1 MKQFSLVGVDGNA
14 FSIMAYTSSAMKKAG
29 FKEQIAEYRN
39 QAMSGDYSN
48 LICLSDEWI
57 TKCNEALGLEQD
69 EDDWSEDY

>member
-14 FSIMAYTSSAMKKAG
+14 FNIIAYTSGAMKMAG

-39 QAMSGDYSN
+39 QATSGDYN
-48 LICLSDEWI
+48 DLICLSDEWI
-57 TKCNEALGLEQD
+57 TKCNEALGLEDD